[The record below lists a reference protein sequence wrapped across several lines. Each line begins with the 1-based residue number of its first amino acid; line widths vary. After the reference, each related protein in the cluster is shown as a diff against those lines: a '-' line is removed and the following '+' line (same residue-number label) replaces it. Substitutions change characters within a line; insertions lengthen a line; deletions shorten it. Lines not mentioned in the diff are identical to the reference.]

1 MRAVKLTPAA
11 GAKLEPL
18 AALLASNPDYQILIE
33 VYCDN
38 KGDEVS
44 LQQFTQ
50 ERARVLADR
59 FQAAGVEPARVQA
72 NGMGPSSP
80 VAANTT
86 LAGRAR
92 NRRIEITFTPASGR
106 NTATN
111 Q

>member
-1 MRAVKLTPAA
+1 MRTSKLTPAA

-33 VYCDN
+33 AFSDN

-50 ERARVLADR
+50 ERARALSER
-59 FQAAGVEPARVQA
+59 FQTAGVDPARIQA
-72 NGMGPSSP
+72 NGMGPSNP
-80 VAANTT
+80 VAVNTT

-92 NRRIEITFTPASGR
+92 NRRIEITFTSTRG
-106 NTATN
+106 TGSS